1 MSVLNPD
8 SLMLGAAGGG
18 FLVGDML
25 FQLVMFII
33 LLVLLKIFAWKP
45 IMGIMKKR
53 EQYIADEIDQAEQSN
68 AEARKLAEEQREIL
82 KNSRQEIQTMMEDAR
97 KTADEKKEEIIAAA
111 RNEAQR
117 LKESAKR
124 EIELE
129 KEQAMDSVREQV
141 ASLSVL
147 IASKVIEK
155 ELSEDDQ
162 EQLIKQY
169 INEVGRA

>member
-1 MSVLNPD
+1 
-8 SLMLGAAGGG
+8 MLGAAGGG
-18 FLVGDML
+18 FQVGDML
-25 FQLVMFII
+25 YQLVIFII

-82 KNSRQEIQTMMEDAR
+82 KNSRQEIQTMMEEAR

>member
-18 FLVGDML
+18 FQVGDML
-25 FQLVMFII
+25 YQLVIFII

-82 KNSRQEIQTMMEDAR
+82 KNSRQEIQTMMEEAR

>member
-1 MSVLNPD
+1 
-8 SLMLGAAGGG
+8 MLGAAGGG

-82 KNSRQEIQTMMEDAR
+82 KNSRQEIQTMMEEAR
-97 KTADEKKEEIIAAA
+97 KTADEKKEEIIATA

>member
-1 MSVLNPD
+1 
-8 SLMLGAAGGG
+8 MLGAAGGG

-82 KNSRQEIQTMMEDAR
+82 KNSRQEIQTMMEEAR